1 MGKMLIGGGDDPC
14 HKFSPHT
21 LVSVTNKGDLLVAN
35 NRKIGVRIVV
45 EGRHI
50 CKNVCESM
58 NWMMVERVS
67 IDRFI

>member
-1 MGKMLIGGGDDPC
+1 
-14 HKFSPHT
+14 

-35 NRKIGVRIVV
+35 NRKISVRIVV

-50 CKNVCESM
+50 CKNVCENI
-58 NWMMVERVS
+58 NWMMVERVF